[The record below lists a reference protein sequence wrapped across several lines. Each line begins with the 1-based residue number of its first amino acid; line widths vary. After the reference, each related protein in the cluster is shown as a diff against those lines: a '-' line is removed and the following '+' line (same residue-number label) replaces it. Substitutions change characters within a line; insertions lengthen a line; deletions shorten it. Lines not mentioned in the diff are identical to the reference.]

1 MKKFSNRTFQKIIDN
16 DGVLEDILRTEKIN
30 KDTYF
35 AIVGNYPTSM
45 PMGGASVWIWSND
58 IKKLASY
65 LCEFEMRKDFA
76 YKFDLD
82 ENDFNQSFIK
92 YVASYMNKNKDHA
105 KENWLAKFYDW
116 LVKFSDKLKGDIT
129 FEDLKNLLGEYN
141 QIDVS
146 EFNWELYIKLFSNL
160 EEAIEEYNSLKQF
173 PPIELNSHM
182 SEKELRQEFYDVFYG

>member
-35 AIVGNYPTSM
+35 AIVGNYPTL
-45 PMGGASVWIWSND
+45 PMGGGSIWIWSND

-65 LCEFEMRKDFA
+65 LCEFEMRMDFA
-76 YKFDLD
+76 FKFDLD
-82 ENDFNQSFIK
+82 EKDFKQNFIK
-92 YVASYMNKNKDHA
+92 YVASYMKKNKDQD
-105 KENWLAKFYDW
+105 KQKWLEKFYDW

-129 FEDLKNLLGEYN
+129 FEDLKNLLAEYN

-146 EFNWELYIKLFSNL
+146 EFNWELYIELFSNL
-160 EEAIEEYNSLKQF
+160 KEAIEGYNSKKQI
-173 PPIELNSHM
+173 PPKEINSQM